1 MVGCLTKMSLSEGQD
16 QLLFLGGDREIGKRR
31 RVPND
36 VGDIIHRKFNFG
48 GRQLVISSCHRP
60 AREEKLTP

>member
-1 MVGCLTKMSLSEGQD
+1 MVGCFTKMSLSEGQD
-16 QLLFLGGDREIGKRR
+16 KLLFLGGDREIGKRR

-36 VGDIIHRKFNFG
+36 VGDIIHRKLNFG
-48 GRQLVISSCHRP
+48 DRQLVISSCHHP